1 MLKRSLLTLALF
13 CITGCG
19 MPSLLIT
26 PVQRQTALEEIEV
39 ARGNGNAKIVV
50 IPIEGLLSNSR
61 GAGLLQ
67 PGDNKIDLLT
77 QQLDRAERDKSVKAV
92 VLRVNSPG
100 GTVTGSDNMYELL
113 KRFRAKSGKPIV
125 ASVQEIGASGGY
137 YVSLSAD
144 KIVASPTSV
153 VGSIGVIFNA
163 FSVEQGLGK
172 LGIKSEVVKSGPMK
186 DMASPF
192 HDMSDAE
199 RKVMQA
205 TVDEYFAR
213 FRGLVAER
221 RHFTDEASIARVS
234 DGRVFSGAEAKKLG
248 LIDDVGILEDAIDE
262 ARTLAN
268 AKDGRAIMYRKPFGP
283 GGSIYASNDAPLPQ
297 AGTTLQLPIPAT
309 EMSLP
314 TGFYYMWRP

>member
-1 MLKRSLLTLALF
+1 MLKRTLLSLALLVS
-13 CITGCG
+13 GCG

-26 PVQRQTALEEIEV
+26 PVQRTAALEEMEV
-39 ARGNGNAKIVV
+39 ARGKGNAKVAV
-50 IPIEGLLSNSR
+50 IPIEGLLSNAR
-61 GAGLLQ
+61 APGLIQ
-67 PGDNKIDLLT
+67 EGDNKIDLLS
-77 QQLDRAERDKSVKAV
+77 QQLDRAANDASVKAI

-113 KRFRAKSGKPIV
+113 HRFREKTGKPIV

-144 KIVASPTSV
+144 RIVASPTSV

-163 FSVEQGLGK
+163 FSVESGLSK

-192 HDMSDAE
+192 HDMTAEE

-213 FRGLVAER
+213 FRSLVAER
-221 RHFTDEASIARVS
+221 RHLNDEAAIARVS
-234 DGRVFSGAEAKKLG
+234 DGRVFSGAQAKQLG
-248 LIDDVGILEDAIDE
+248 LVDDVGILEDAIDI
-262 ARTLAN
+262 ARELGHAN
-268 AKDGRAIMYRKPFGP
+268 GARAIMYRKPFGG
-283 GGSIYASNDAPLPQ
+283 GGSVYASSDAPVPQ
-297 AGTTLQLPIPAT
+297 AAGTTLQLPIPT
-309 EMSLP
+309 SEMSLP
-314 TGFYYMWRP
+314 TGFYYLWRP